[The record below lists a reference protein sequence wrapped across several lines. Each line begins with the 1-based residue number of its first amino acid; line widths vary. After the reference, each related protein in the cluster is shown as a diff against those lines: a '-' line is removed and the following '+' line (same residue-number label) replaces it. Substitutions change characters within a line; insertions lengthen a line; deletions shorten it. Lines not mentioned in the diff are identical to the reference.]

1 MSKRKKRRKKEI
13 KSLIALTAKLLIG
26 LGTFLAGL
34 GTLIEAIT
42 KALNCGKGAKAPLL
56 FKNIIAHLIIYEKTK
71 IQRIIFT
78 SIIGHIYCIGKRHIY
93 ISAIN
98 ACIRLYDN

>member
-42 KALNCGKGAKAPLL
+42 KALN
-56 FKNIIAHLIIYEKTK
+56 
-71 IQRIIFT
+71 
-78 SIIGHIYCIGKRHIY
+78 
-93 ISAIN
+93 
-98 ACIRLYDN
+98 